1 MYAKT
6 LIFIEVSGMREN
18 IQLECTTCKKMRYTS
33 TKNKRNTPDRLEFRK
48 YCKFC
53 RSHQPFRETK

>member
-1 MYAKT
+1 T
-6 LIFIEVSGMREN
+6 
-18 IQLECTTCKKMRYTS
+18 
-33 TKNKRNTPDRLEFRK
+33 TPDRLEFRK